1 MKSANIN
8 IRMICRKDGLF
19 DEIWD
24 IYILTRNQYIY
35 IYLTNRYSRGIS
47 RSLCQSRIH
56 PLVFLFAEAFV
67 IFENAI
73 DAKGCTPPPFTN
85 FTVISSPYAS
95 STNRVKQQSRTQ
107 EEGQMIKS
115 QRNSCNFKFSK
126 EKKEKKISTIL
137 FLSLDPEN

>member
-107 EEGQMIKS
+107 EGGQMIKS
-115 QRNSCNFKFSK
+115 QRNSCNFKFSR
-126 EKKEKKISTIL
+126 EKNLNYPFS
-137 FLSLDPEN
+137 LSRSRKLR